1 MQYKFIFCFSLLT
14 MNTFLKGSIITLKKT
29 HANQI
34 NTVFF
39 VIGLIPSAVFL
50 SAVLFS
56 AVFASKFNLKVKNV
70 DFTFLPNEIL
80 CFYSFTANSVHLLAD
95 EKRDG
100 NREKVG
106 RNAR

>member
-1 MQYKFIFCFSLLT
+1 MHTTK
-14 MNTFLKGSIITLKKT
+14 N
-29 HANQI
+29 
-34 NTVFF
+34 VP
-39 VIGLIPSAVFL
+39 LIPSAAFL
-50 SAVLFS
+50 SAVPFS
-56 AVFASKFNLKVKNV
+56 AVVASKFNFKVKNV